1 MLQETIPIDVY
12 NLGVGASTNF
22 VIELYKVINMYGNK
36 LMYLN
41 YSVTA
46 IQPTYFFQKW
56 RIQFLLPIPFMILSL
71 IIFTVF
77 ARKETIEY
85 YVKKNRKEE
94 AINLMKQ
101 VIVGKDDDYYE
112 KKYHE
117 KKE

>member
-1 MLQETIPIDVY
+1 
-12 NLGVGASTNF
+12 
-22 VIELYKVINMYGNK
+22 MYGNK
-36 LMYLN
+36 LMYKG

-46 IQPTYFFQKW
+46 FQPTHFFQKW
-56 RIQFLLPIPFMILSL
+56 RIQFLLPIPFMVLSL
-71 IIFTVF
+71 LIFIVF

-112 KKYHE
+112 KKYNE
-117 KKE
+117 KKEQGVLYTNLIPSKG